1 MAFLR
6 CNDLLLL
13 GFTLKSESLLER
25 VKQDLP
31 HDAATEGDG
40 CEIEYK
46 EGKNDFFLGKNSFE
60 LKSQRLD
67 FI

>member
-1 MAFLR
+1 
-6 CNDLLLL
+6 
-13 GFTLKSESLLER
+13 